1 MSRIDDP
8 KDPKPGEYK
17 LTRTYWVHS
26 STRAF
31 KRRTITLQDHVGE
44 LWPVIILQ
52 YSNTNAEED
61 VKVEPHKNAKK
72 SIQPFY
78 ATATSTKQRISDK
91 AKTPLGPSSIYGELY
106 EEGGGIIDSASF
118 AKLPRGIRQVK
129 YQRSKLRDQHVK
141 DTLAELIEKCKD
153 SKGKFLHS
161 LQVSPEVRVV
171 LTTKAQ
177 LSDVVKFCCN
187 PDE

>member
-26 STRAF
+26 STRAV

-44 LWPVIILQ
+44 LWPVIILRNF
-52 YSNTNAEED
+52 NTGAEED

-72 SIQPFY
+72 SLQPFY
-78 ATATSTKQRISDK
+78 ATVTSPKQRISDK
-91 AKTPLGPSSIYGELY
+91 AKTPLGPSSIYDELY
-106 EEGGGIIDSASF
+106 EEGGAIIDSASF
-118 AKLPRGIRQVK
+118 AEIPKIETERPACKR
-129 YQRSKLRDQHVK
+129 Y
-141 DTLAELIEKCKD
+141 LIEKCKD

-161 LQVSPEVRVV
+161 LQVSP
-171 LTTKAQ
+171 
-177 LSDVVKFCCN
+177 
-187 PDE
+187 

>member
-1 MSRIDDP
+1 MDEDGDVSRIDDP

-61 VKVEPHKNAKK
+61 VKVSH
-72 SIQPFY
+72 I
-78 ATATSTKQRISDK
+78 
-91 AKTPLGPSSIYGELY
+91 KTPRKVFSHSMRLLPAPNNAFLTKPKPHRDLHPSMTNCMKKEAAL
-106 EEGGGIIDSASF
+106 
-118 AKLPRGIRQVK
+118 
-129 YQRSKLRDQHVK
+129 
-141 DTLAELIEKCKD
+141 
-153 SKGKFLHS
+153 
-161 LQVSPEVRVV
+161 
-171 LTTKAQ
+171 
-177 LSDVVKFCCN
+177 
-187 PDE
+187 